1 MDEEIICNCLEKHP
15 THICM
20 LRHKGLISTVR
31 QLARFP
37 NVACGNCG
45 EETDSEDNVCMPVPL
60 FL

>member
-15 THICM
+15 AHICM

-31 QLARFP
+31 QLTRSP
-37 NVACGNCG
+37 NVVCCNCG
-45 EETDSEDNVCMPVPL
+45 EEVDSEDNVCIPVPL